1 MLEICRWSVGIF
13 ASPITS
19 LAILTSGVFTPVA
32 GTNLAGGAGSV
43 NYASGQVSLTFGTAP
58 ASAAAI
64 TVEYR
69 YDNEL
74 NARIPEVQL
83 DILRE
88 YCRIMGWEIYQ
99 EYVDHASALDVL
111 GRFAW
116 QRLIQAASRH
126 LFDILLVWK
135 LDRAFRSVRH
145 AANTLE
151 QLRGY
156 KIQFKSYTEGF
167 MDTTAPHGEFIF
179 HILAATAGLERQ
191 MIGQRVRA
199 GMNHARKHGTKSGR
213 AIGRPRKRVKDA
225 DIEQHQ

>member
-1 MLEICRWSVGIF
+1 MKAALYARVS
-13 ASPITS
+13 
-19 LAILTSGVFTPVA
+19 
-32 GTNLAGGAGSV
+32 TNDKDQ
-43 NYASGQVSLTFGTAP
+43 N
-58 ASAAAI
+58 
-64 TVEYR
+64 
-69 YDNEL
+69 
-74 NARIPEVQL
+74 PEVQL

-225 DIEQHQ
+225 DIERVFKETGGNYSRTAERLGLKPGFVYNRINRASQNQPLKPNRRGR